1 MGNMRA
7 SDFSLQTRTGRFT
20 GLAWPN
26 PGAPKMM
33 CLHGWLD
40 NAASILPLSAY
51 LSGFDL
57 VALDFAGHGHSD
69 HRPAGSRYH
78 MVDNLWDLDAVLDEL
93 QWPGCDLVGHSLGGV
108 VASSYAAA
116 APERVSR
123 LVTLDGLGAL
133 SARPQDTA
141 KRLKASLASIR
152 KASGELKD
160 YPDIDTA
167 AKTRQHASGLPFE
180 VARILCERSM
190 SRHGDVYRWCTDP
203 SLNWHSPSLMTE
215 AQVLNILAAIE
226 APTLSII
233 CNQSREWIDA
243 DTMEKR
249 LQTVQNCTQRTVDGH
264 HHFHMDQPELT
275 ARHILEF
282 LNSPEPEHAQ

>member
-1 MGNMRA
+1 MAAMEI
-7 SDFSLQTRTGRFT
+7 SLHSRTGRLT
-20 GLAWPN
+20 SLAWPN
-26 PGAPKMM
+26 PGAPKIM

-40 NAASILPLSAY
+40 NAASFLPLAPH

-78 MVDNLWDLDAVLDEL
+78 MTDNLWDLDAVLDDL
-93 QWPGCDLVGHSLGGV
+93 QWASCILVGHSLGGV
-108 VASSYAAA
+108 VASSFAAC

-133 SARPQDTA
+133 SANPTDTA
-141 KRLKASLASIR
+141 KRLKASLQSVR

-167 AKTRQHASGLPFE
+167 AKVRQKASGLPFE
-180 VARILCERSM
+180 AARILCERSLT
-190 SRHGDVYRWCTDP
+190 RHGEVYRWCTDP

-215 AQVLNILAAIE
+215 EQVLDILAAIE

-233 CNQSREWIDA
+233 CEQVREWFDPG
-243 DTMEKR
+243 TMEQR
-249 LQTVQNCTQRTVDGH
+249 RDTVADCTHRAMEGH
-264 HHFHMDQPELT
+264 HHFHMDQPKKT
-275 ARHILEF
+275 AQLILEF
-282 LNSPEPEHAQ
+282 LNSTEREHAG

>member
-1 MGNMRA
+1 MKAEEINI
-7 SDFSLQTRTGRFT
+7 QTRIGNFA

-26 PGAPKMM
+26 PGAPKLM

-40 NAASILPLSAY
+40 NAASFVPLAPC

-69 HRPAGSRYH
+69 HRPPGARYY
-78 MVDNLWDLDAVLDEL
+78 MLDNLWDLDAVLDEL
-93 QWPGCDLVGHSLGGV
+93 QWPSCVLVGHSLGGV

-123 LVTLDGLGAL
+123 LVTLDGLGSL
-133 SARPQDTA
+133 SAPAEKTA
-141 KRLKASLASIR
+141 ERLKNSLQSIR
-152 KASGELKD
+152 KSRGKLKN

-167 AKTRQHASGLPFE
+167 AKARHRVSGLPFE
-180 VARILCERSM
+180 AARILCERSM
-190 SRHGDVYRWCTDP
+190 SRHGDGYRWCTDP

-215 AQVLNILAAIE
+215 DQVLDIIAAIE
-226 APTLSII
+226 APTLSVI
-233 CNQSREWIDA
+233 CNQDKEWIDPETA
-243 DTMEKR
+243 AKR
-249 LQTVQNCTQRTVDGH
+249 RATIANCIHRNIDGH

-275 ARHILEF
+275 AQFIVEF
-282 LNSPEPEHAQ
+282 LHATEQENAR